1 MDFYS
6 TSTLELET
14 LARQEPTLNPLFGGV
29 RAADQL
35 PTHPVHSEPRGYI
48 VNTDPHDRP
57 GQHWI
62 ALWMQDNGCEIMDS
76 YGLPLE
82 TYKTKHVLQWLNA
95 NWSVMERNSQS
106 LQAINSATCGHYA
119 LRFLAERS
127 QGRSL
132 RQFLEQFKR
141 HDYVYN
147 DAMMA
152 RWMNK
157 KMMKHIN
164 Q

>member
-1 MDFYS
+1 M
-6 TSTLELET
+6 
-14 LARQEPTLNPLFGGV
+14 

-35 PTHPVHSEPRGYI
+35 PNKPIRSEPRGYI
-48 VNTDPHDRP
+48 VNTDLHNQA
-57 GQHWI
+57 GLHWI
-62 ALWMQDNGCEIMDS
+62 ALWTQDDGCQIMDS

-82 TYKTKHVLQWLNA
+82 TYKTKHLVQWLNA
-95 NWSVMERNSQS
+95 HWSVMEKNNQS
-106 LQAINSATCGHYA
+106 LQAINSATCGHHA
-119 LRFLAERS
+119 LRFLVKRS

-132 RQFLEQFKR
+132 RQFLDQFKR